1 MSKTVKNSP
10 TLSQILLSVVDKTAY
25 LGGNVCAKILSNP
38 LQLGPQ
44 VKTFRQEIHYSY
56 RAQLSDHQELL
67 RSSQNRSQKMTPR
80 HGVHSGGLCSRT
92 CIS

>member
-1 MSKTVKNSP
+1 MSKTVKIGP
-10 TLSQILLSVVDKTAY
+10 TLSQISLSVVGKTAY
-25 LGGNVCAKILSNP
+25 LGGNVCAEILSDP
-38 LQLGPQ
+38 LQLGPRA
-44 VKTFRQEIHYSY
+44 KTSRQEVHSSY

-80 HGVHSGGLCSRT
+80 HGVHSGGLCSRA